1 VEACKVKGGAVNRPS
16 PTRNDEVLTPESLQ
30 RRQSDDDQGRFGDF
44 KPCCG
49 AETPGETEGFPPL
62 I

>member
-1 VEACKVKGGAVNRPS
+1 MEACKVKGGAVNRPS
-16 PTRNDEVLTPESLQ
+16 PTRNDEVPTAKSLQ
-30 RRQSDDDQGRFGDF
+30 RRRSDDDQGRFGNF

-49 AETPGETEGFPPL
+49 AVTPGETEGCPPL

>member
-1 VEACKVKGGAVNRPS
+1 VKGGAVNRPS

-30 RRQSDDDQGRFGDF
+30 RRQSDDDQGRIGNF

-49 AETPGETEGFPPL
+49 AATPGETEGCPPL

>member
-1 VEACKVKGGAVNRPS
+1 
-16 PTRNDEVLTPESLQ
+16 VLTPESLQ
-30 RRQSDDDQGRFGDF
+30 RRLSDDDQGRFGNF

-49 AETPGETEGFPPL
+49 AATPGETEGCPPL